1 MCDLVPTQVRHSYG
15 EEHGGEHP
23 INETSHK

>member
-1 MCDLVPTQVRHSYG
+1 MCDLVLAQARLSYG

>member
-1 MCDLVPTQVRHSYG
+1 MCDLVPTQARQSCG